1 MVITP
6 EQVFGEV
13 LREIR
18 RSRRLSQERLAEVS
32 GCHRTYVSLLERGV
46 NGPSLSMLFQLGQA
60 LGITPSDI
68 LARVERRLSEAA
80 HPPSPEETGPK

>member
-1 MVITP
+1 MAMTP

-13 LREIR
+13 LRELR

-32 GCHRTYVSLLERGV
+32 GCHRTYVSLLERGI
-46 NGPSLSMLFQLGQA
+46 NGPSLTMLFQLGKA
-60 LGITPSDI
+60 LGVTPSEI

-80 HPPSPEETGPK
+80 DRPTRGN

>member
-32 GCHRTYVSLLERGV
+32 GCHRTYVSLLERGI
-46 NGPSLSMLFQLGQA
+46 NGPSLSMLFQLGSA
-60 LGITPSDI
+60 LGVTPSEL
-68 LARVERRLSEAA
+68 LARVERRMSDANDHQLPEAT
-80 HPPSPEETGPK
+80 EGK

>member
-18 RSRRLSQERLAEVS
+18 RSRRLSQEQLAEVS

-60 LGITPSDI
+60 LGITPSEI

-80 HPPSPEETGPK
+80 DPPSSEETGSK

>member
-18 RSRRLSQERLAEVS
+18 RSRRLSQEQLAEVS
-32 GCHRTYVSLLERGV
+32 GCHRTYVSRLERGV
-46 NGPSLSMLFQLGQA
+46 NGPSLSMLFQLGKA
-60 LGITPSDI
+60 LGVTPSEI
-68 LARVERRLSEAA
+68 LARVERRMG
-80 HPPSPEETGPK
+80 ETVDRPTGEN